1 MTSHGG
7 RGEYIR
13 IPTALLNF
21 DLLEPCNSLFFDLA
35 LSNAFPELTDSPTSL
50 EFIAELSLISVQPGQ
65 LFKDIDT

>member
-35 LSNAFPELTDSPTSL
+35 LSNAFPELTDSPT
-50 EFIAELSLISVQPGQ
+50 
-65 LFKDIDT
+65 